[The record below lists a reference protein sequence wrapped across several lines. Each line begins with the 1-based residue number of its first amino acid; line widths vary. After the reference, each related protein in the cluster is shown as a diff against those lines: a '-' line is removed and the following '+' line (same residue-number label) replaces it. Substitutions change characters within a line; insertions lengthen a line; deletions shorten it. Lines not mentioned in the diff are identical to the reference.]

1 MVVKKKLNQTTGGT
15 EMTDAPKISQDQL
28 PPQPTIPFIAAA
40 PKRAPPA
47 APSAA
52 PSQSVG
58 VYRDAG
64 TGKLSG
70 VELPDGRTFLGL
82 SPQQVNE
89 IAASEV
95 AKRQTPA
102 GAVDI
107 GQQNIAQQQ
116 QQQQVSQGIQ
126 LAQQI
131 GQQPQNPV
139 ELAPEK
145 VNVGQAI
152 ASGLT
157 TAAPAALGGALTGA
171 ITGAAVGGIGA
182 IPGAIGLG
190 LVGGVGGFLQGVRS
204 NIKNQRSEAATTAK
218 LAQADIEQ
226 NLRFWITDTN
236 AHPENAAD
244 NLGEF
249 NTQLDLMR
257 AKHAKLYAETK
268 SNVNKFVGEDGTP
281 ELERYELFYQP
292 GGARDYLVSQMQIAL
307 MNPDPSKNFL
317 TNEDLKN
324 YAESQ
329 Q

>member
-1 MVVKKKLNQTTGGT
+1 MVVKKK
-15 EMTDAPKISQDQL
+15 DAA
-28 PPQPTIPFIAAA
+28 TITQEDLQKEAAA
-40 PKRAPPA
+40 KTITNIAQPPRAPPA

-52 PSQSVG
+52 PPQSVG

-157 TAAPAALGGALTGA
+157 TAAPVAVSGIIGGAVA
-171 ITGAAVGGIGA
+171 GGTAGLGFGA
-182 IPGAIGLG
+182 IPGAIGGGLLG
-190 LVGGVGGFLQGVRS
+190 GIGGFLQGVRS

-218 LAQADIEQ
+218 LAQVDIEQ
-226 NLRFWITDTN
+226 NLRALITDTN
-236 AHPENAAD
+236 AHPENAAE
-244 NLGEF
+244 NLGLF
-249 NTQLDLMR
+249 NSQLDLMR

-292 GGARDYLVSQMQIAL
+292 GGARDYIVSQMQIAL